1 MTLAENLGIHR
12 LVLYANDNG
21 WKCLLSNGV
30 AGEIPAVLERLFDQG
45 GQVRLHSSKGN
56 EEFDVVIPVLHNGE
70 PLAYLLAGDTEEG
83 TGMSPVVKHLR
94 FIELLTNVLIV
105 ALQNQRLELERVRQ
119 EATRR
124 ELELAADLQSMLV
137 PADWPRDET

>member
-1 MTLAENLGIHR
+1 M
-12 LVLYANDNG
+12 
-21 WKCLLSNGV
+21 
-30 AGEIPAVLERLFDQG
+30 
-45 GQVRLHSSKGN
+45 
-56 EEFDVVIPVLHNGE
+56 
-70 PLAYLLAGDTEEG
+70 
-83 TGMSPVVKHLR
+83 KHLR

-137 PADWPRDET
+137 PADWPRDRDVDVAAFYKPHLEVGGDYYDVFPWTRTGWCFAWLTSAARASPPLF